1 MDDTS
6 KTREIDVWIEP
17 VDESSMPYLVDIRAI
32 KAYADSKGV
41 DIVDLTDEEKQRFM
55 IPNPNY
61 RKKRRRSI
69 AAMF

>member
-1 MDDTS
+1 
-6 KTREIDVWIEP
+6 
-17 VDESSMPYLVDIRAI
+17 MPYLVDIRAI

-41 DIVDLTDEEKQRFM
+41 DIVDLSDEEKQRFM